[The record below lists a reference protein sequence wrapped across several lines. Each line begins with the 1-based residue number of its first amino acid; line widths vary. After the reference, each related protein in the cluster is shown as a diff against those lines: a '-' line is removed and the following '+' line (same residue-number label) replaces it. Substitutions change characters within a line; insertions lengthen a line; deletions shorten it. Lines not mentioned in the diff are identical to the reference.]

1 MHRIVQRYKDQ
12 VDNDNLA
19 IGNPNAYSSDDDK
32 SDEGRDEA
40 SILERLEGIDLNNN
54 DDDIPAGAIWD
65 RLTADEQKD
74 FIRLV
79 ESEQI
84 SNLITTWHPWWD
96 PSTEPKIVEIVD
108 SGADKEPSRTLD
120 GVPKIITVDKPVSKL
135 AKKVHPSVLFQ
146 IVQIW

>member
-12 VDNDNLA
+12 IDNDNLA
-19 IGNPNAYSSDDDK
+19 IGNPNVYVSDDAK
-32 SDEGRDEA
+32 SDEGRDET
-40 SILERLEGIDLNNN
+40 SILERLEGIDLNSN
-54 DDDIPAGAIWD
+54 DDDILTSAIWD
-65 RLTADEQKD
+65 RLTEDEQKD

-84 SNLITTWHPWWD
+84 SNLITAWHPWWD
-96 PSTEPKIVEIVD
+96 PPTEPKIVEVVE
-108 SGADKEPSRTLD
+108 GGTDKEPSRTLD
-120 GVPKIITVDKPVSKL
+120 DVPKIITVDKPVSML